1 MPPGGNP
8 FARRKSMPDDRA
20 FEAAALR
27 ALSSAGKA
35 ARSILE
41 RAFGGRLSPGSLAR
55 RVRYLR
61 DRALRSVKRDLHA
74 PEGGLSGAESLRR
87 REVFGNLAV
96 LPVVGFFAWGSE
108 GEGADE
114 RTFEVSA
121 HARPPKDVE
130 PQGLQGPLPRGRV
143 GSLQMSRLI
152 LGCNQIGGW
161 AHSRD
166 LLYVPALFKAYNT
179 DEKVLETI
187 ELAERAGIDTM
198 QLVTAQVPL
207 FRKYQTLVS
216 KKMQTM
222 YQVYPTEKDLR
233 SDIDKAI
240 DAGATTMYVQGGF
253 AEKLV
258 KAGRVDLLGQSLEY
272 MKRQGYVAG
281 IGAHDLGVL
290 VEAEKAGLKP
300 DYYVKTM
307 HHDRYWSAHP
317 RRNRIPFSVD
327 AGNSPDHDRFHD
339 NIFDLFPEETV
350 EYMRSRETPWVAFKV
365 LAGGA
370 IPPADGFRYAFEN
383 GADFI
388 CVGMFD
394 FQIVED
400 VNLTCESLSATAARS
415 RPWRA

>member
-1 MPPGGNP
+1 MV
-8 FARRKSMPDDRA
+8 DDRA
-20 FEAAALR
+20 SQAAEPSAPPSRPEGASRSRRRIRDLWDRVKRSLAPGSGAPAGDPSGARSPGRRRIFGGIAAL
-27 ALSSAGKA
+27 
-35 ARSILE
+35 
-41 RAFGGRLSPGSLAR
+41 P
-55 RVRYLR
+55 
-61 DRALRSVKRDLHA
+61 
-74 PEGGLSGAESLRR
+74 
-87 REVFGNLAV
+87 V
-96 LPVVGFFAWGSE
+96 LGFFGWGSSR
-108 GEGADE
+108 ADE
-114 RTFEVSA
+114 KTQETSA
-121 HARPPKDVE
+121 EAKPSTGVE
-130 PQGLQGPLPRGRV
+130 LQGLRGPLPRGKV
-143 GSLQMSRLI
+143 ASLQMSRLI

-179 DEKVLETI
+179 DAKVLETI

-198 QLVTAQVPL
+198 QLVTAQAPL
-207 FRKYQTLVS
+207 FRRYQALVS

-222 YQVYPTEKDLR
+222 YQVYPTEKDPR
-233 SDIDKAI
+233 TDIDKAI

-258 KAGRVDLLGQSLEY
+258 KAGRVDLLGEALEY

-281 IGAHDLGVL
+281 IGAHDLGVI
-290 VEAEKAGLKP
+290 VQAEKAGLKP

-317 RRNRIPFSVD
+317 RANRVPFSVD

-350 EYMRSRETPWVAFKV
+350 EYMRSLETPWVAFKI

-383 GADFI
+383 GADFV

-394 FQIVED
+394 FQVVED
-400 VNLTCESLSATAARS
+400 VNLTVETLSKVTTRA
-415 RPWRA
+415 RPWRAQAAGSPGYSARSASTGSTDAARRAGT